1 MHLILNELSMDEFDN
16 LKRDIWPLL
25 RRYKIKPMEMMP
37 YIHGFSGDD
46 IDEIISAAKNRTNN
60 ESIDNLYEALR
71 WRNLDCF
78 KSCLDALLKHEYG
91 NL

>member
-1 MHLILNELSMDEFDN
+1 MHLILNELSMNEFDN

-25 RRYKIKPMEMMP
+25 RRYKIKPTEMMP

-60 ESIDNLYEALR
+60 ESIDKLYEALR

-78 KSCLDALLKHEYG
+78 KSFLDALLKHEYG